1 MACVLVLRPTV
12 EADLPTLYAHQ
23 ADPVAAER
31 AVWTPRDEPA
41 FYAHW
46 AKIMAD
52 PDGILRTVVLDG
64 EVAGSV
70 VSWTHAGRRNV
81 GYWIGRELWGRGVAT
96 AALRAFVADED
107 RHRPLYADPF
117 ESNAASV
124 AVLRRCGFAEVE
136 RVAGPAGTQ
145 VLLVLEA

>member
-1 MACVLVLRPTV
+1 MSITLRPTV

-31 AVWTPRDEPA
+31 AVWTARDEPA

-46 AKIMAD
+46 AKIMAN
-52 PDGILRTVVLDG
+52 PDTLLRTVLLDG
-64 EVAGSV
+64 SVAGNV
-70 VSWTHAGRRNV
+70 VSWTHEGRRYV
-81 GYWIGRELWGRGVAT
+81 GYWIGRECWGRGVGT
-96 AALRAFVADED
+96 AAVRAFLAEEPA
-107 RHRPLYADPF
+107 RPLYADPF

-124 AVLRRCGFAEVE
+124 ALLRRCGFTEVE
-136 RVAGPAGTQ
+136 RITGPEGTQ